1 MFPHQKLDWNLGR
14 LESEVREKPDDPAVR
29 LAYGRA
35 LLSKGLFHG
44 GGEQA
49 CAQALRQ
56 AQRVLKDDSAN
67 GEALVLAGSALVGM
81 NRPERARPFLDEAIR
96 QVPDRSDL
104 HLALGAMCRTEGDR
118 ARSIAHFETACR
130 LEPEAWEAHFY
141 LGRALA
147 EQARLAQ
154 HARLL
159 VERAQFHLVRA
170 LRAGPAPDL
179 KASALK
185 DLGVTCLATGRY
197 AEAERIF
204 QRLREHP
211 RYRQRARYHLGK
223 VAYSLGKYKN
233 AIHHLRT
240 YLDDAPPDTGAWT
253 TMAQAFLQ
261 LGELQRARETC
272 NQALLLDPDYV
283 EARYTLGCT
292 VLEEGDP
299 TEAARIFR
307 LNLRDHPDH
316 VPSYLEIARIRRKAD
331 DVRWLTRALNAE
343 VGDFDRLP
351 PFQGDQDPRY
361 HTRQRISVLLDELK
375 AMGPSSVGVV
385 LGAVGRTRS
394 EAVRFQLWEAA
405 TALAASQGADEVAL
419 KLRDPGRTFSKGLGR
434 QAHAT
439 AHLLPEPV
447 LTRGLAVGDEDLKR
461 EAVDRYGPAPD
472 VASHRLN
479 VERARQEARTYQA
492 LLLLAIA
499 RRQSRAGRSLLS
511 RWAETADP
519 EMATVARIGL
529 SLYGDPDAIG
539 AIRQVARARGVSL
552 QVDPLLEALAPPRQ
566 AGAPRPLDPS
576 DSAHCTACGRT
587 AREAR
592 HLMAGSHAV
601 LCDPCMLHVGRHRES
616 LPAREGARCAL
627 CGRSDV
633 EARGLYHYAGVD
645 VCRSCVDLS
654 LRLLEREEVDAYLSA
669 C

>member
-29 LAYGRA
+29 LAFGRA

-49 CAQALRQ
+49 CAQGLRQ
-56 AQRVLKDDSAN
+56 AQRVLKDDAQN
-67 GEALVLAGSALVGM
+67 GEALVLAGAALVGM
-81 NRPERARPFLDEAIR
+81 NRPESARPYLDEAVR
-96 QVPDRSDL
+96 VVPDRPDL
-104 HLALGAMCRTEGDR
+104 HLAMGALCRAEGDR
-118 ARSIAHFETACR
+118 VRSVAHLEQACR
-130 LEPEAWEAHFY
+130 LEPKAWEAHFY

-147 EQARLAQ
+147 EQARGAD
-154 HARLL
+154 HARRL

-170 LRAGPAPDL
+170 LKDGLAPDL

-211 RYRQRARYHLGK
+211 RHRQRARFHLGK

-233 AIHHLRT
+233 AIHHLRAF
-240 YLDDAPPDTGAWT
+240 LADAPPDAGAWT

-261 LGELQRARETC
+261 LGELQRAREAC
-272 NQALLLDPDYV
+272 NQALLLDPEHV

-292 VLEEGDP
+292 VLEEGDQP
-299 TEAARIFR
+299 EALRIFR
-307 LNLRDHPDH
+307 LNLKDHPEH
-316 VPSYLEIARIRRKAD
+316 VPSYLEIARIRRKAN
-331 DVRWLTRALNAE
+331 DVRWLARALHAE

-351 PFQGDQDPRY
+351 PASGDRDPRQA
-361 HTRQRISVLLDELK
+361 TRRRIAVLLDELK

-405 TALAASQGADEVAL
+405 AALAASQGADEVAL
-419 KLRDPGRTFSKGLGR
+419 KLRDPGRHFGAALGR
-434 QAHAT
+434 QVHAV

-461 EAVDRYGPAPD
+461 EAVDRFGPAPD
-472 VASHRLN
+472 VAAHRAN
-479 VERARQEARTYQA
+479 VERARREARTYQA
-492 LLLLAIA
+492 FLLMAIA
-499 RRQSRAGRSLLS
+499 RRRSRAGRSLLA

-519 EMATVARIGL
+519 EMATVARVGL
-529 SLYGDPDAIG
+529 AIYGDPEAVDAL
-539 AIRQVARARGVSL
+539 RQAALAAGTSA
-552 QVDPLLEALAPPRQ
+552 QVDHLLESLAPPRQ
-566 AGAPRPLDPS
+566 PGVPRPLEEGE
-576 DSAHCTACGRT
+576 SAHCTACGRT
-587 AREAR
+587 AREVQ
-592 HLMAGSHAV
+592 HLMAGSQAV
-601 LCDPCMLHVGRHRES
+601 LCDRCVSHVGRHRES
-616 LPAREGARCAL
+616 LPAREDARCAL
-627 CGRSDV
+627 CGRTGF
-633 EARGLYHYAGVD
+633 EARGLFHYTGVD
-645 VCRSCVDLS
+645 VCRVCVDLS
-654 LRLLEREEVDAYLSA
+654 LGLLEREEVDAYLSA